1 MSGRTPALEARGLT
15 VRFGAFTANSEV
27 DLAIPPGARH
37 ALIGPNG
44 AGKTTLVQALT
55 GAIAPSAG
63 SVALDGTDVTALS
76 QPGRVR
82 AGLSRTFQINQ
93 LFRAEPVLENV
104 ALAIFER
111 ERATRAFWR
120 SAAGDRRVLEEA
132 REHLRFVNLQDS
144 ADTPVTLLP
153 YGRQRMVE
161 IAVALATRPRVLILD
176 EPAAGVPTTDSTVI
190 FERLEALPRD
200 LTIIF
205 VEHDMNLVFRFAE
218 RITVLVGGRVLTE
231 GTPAEIGADDR
242 VREVYLG
249 RRGAGHAHAA

>member
-1 MSGRTPALEARGLT
+1 MTVPALEARGLE
-15 VRFGAFTANSEV
+15 VRFNSFVAVGGV
-27 DLAIPPGARH
+27 DLAIAPGARH

-44 AGKTTLVQALT
+44 AGKTTLVHALT
-55 GAIAPSAG
+55 GAVQPTG
-63 SVALDGTDVTALS
+63 GTVLLGGRDITALP

-82 AGLSRTFQINQ
+82 AGLGRTFQINQ

-120 SAAGDRRVLEEA
+120 SAAGDRRVLDEA
-132 REHLRFVNLQDS
+132 RAHLDFVNLGDV
-144 ADTPVTLLP
+144 ADRRVDLLP

-176 EPAAGVPTTDSTVI
+176 EPAAGVPTTESTII

-200 LTIIF
+200 LTLIF

-231 GTPAEIGADDR
+231 GTPAEIAGDER
-242 VREVYLG
+242 VRAVYLG
-249 RRGAGHAHAA
+249 RRGHAHAA

>member
-1 MSGRTPALEARGLT
+1 MTAALQSRGLD
-15 VRFGAFTANSEV
+15 VRFKSFVAVGGV
-27 DLAIPPGARH
+27 DLSVMPGARH

-44 AGKTTLVQALT
+44 AGKTTLVHALT
-55 GAIAPSAG
+55 GAVRPTGGTVSLAG
-63 SVALDGTDVTALS
+63 RDITSLS

-93 LFRAEPVLENV
+93 LFRAEPALANV
-104 ALAIFER
+104 ALAVFER

-120 SAAGDRRVLEEA
+120 SAAGNRRVLDEA
-132 REHLRFVNLQDS
+132 REHLRFVNMADA
-144 ADTPVTLLP
+144 ADTPVSLLP

-176 EPAAGVPTTDSTVI
+176 EPAAGVPTTESTLI
-190 FERLEALPRD
+190 FERLDALPRD

-231 GTPAEIGADDR
+231 GTPREIAADER

-249 RRGAGHAHAA
+249 RRGHAHAA